1 MNLSY
6 DIDRSYDCVKIDT
19 DNWLSDSKYG
29 LLRHRM
35 SGRAVTTCLTKVLDK
50 NIDNK
55 NSEANVVLKEGS
67 LIILSSVMAEIS
79 RERAYKIEGKHYYD
93 VPIRHIIGYFED
105 NTVDLEHLKLLY
117 NNVLIKKIDLS
128 ATGILY
134 TVNENSTVGE
144 VIRVGANR
152 FNIES
157 APQPM
162 SVAVG
167 DVVLVQDNMTTS
179 ISINGEE
186 YLLLAEDSVVGIF
199 PSKEDID
206 IDKVD
211 FVNNSIL
218 LEEYIDESL
227 MSSSILLTPNMNYE
241 ELDISDIFNRDL
253 FKVVGVDENLKLHGL
268 EKNNIIFT
276 DRNLTFYVYFKKKKY
291 FLVRGMNNIYGK
303 LTKENK

>member
-35 SGRAVTTCLTKVLDK
+35 SGRTVTTCLTKVLDK

-93 VPIRHIIGYFED
+93 VPIRYIIGYFED

-167 DVVLVQDNMTTS
+167 DIVLVQDNMTTS

-206 IDKVD
+206 MDKVD

-227 MSSSILLTPNMNYE
+227 MNSSILLTPNMNYE

-253 FKVVGVDENLKLHGL
+253 FKVVGIDENLKLHGL

-291 FLVRGMNNIYGK
+291 FLVRGMNSIYGK
-303 LTKENK
+303 LTRENK